1 MSNKNLVSLVSFILL
16 LGRWI
21 VLMLNEW
28 QKNKE
33 VQTVYYESFG
43 LSYLSKASNIRELVN
58 KPSIHT
64 ESF

>member
-16 LGRWI
+16 LGSWI
-21 VLMLNEW
+21 VLMNG
-28 QKNKE
+28 KKFKE